1 MDRNYSFFDD
11 VINELDQ
18 GLRTIVL
25 KPTHSQRN
33 NPATSIDE
41 TDLSDAERTLAGRL
55 MRVNHAGEVAAQG
68 LYNGQALTAKNTE
81 VREQMQHSANEEEDH
96 LAWCQ
101 QRLNELRTSRSA
113 IGPFW
118 YAGSYVLG
126 ASAGLAGDKWSLGFV
141 AETERQV
148 VKHIDDHLSK
158 LPKIDAKSCAI
169 LKQMREDELQH
180 GKAAEDAGASE
191 LPKPVKA
198 AMHAVSRVMV
208 FGAYWV

>member
-1 MDRNYSFFDD
+1 M
-11 VINELDQ
+11 INELDQ

-25 KPTHSQRN
+25 KPTQSQRN
-33 NPATSIDE
+33 NPAESIE
-41 TDLSDAERTLAGRL
+41 ESPLSDTERRLSGRL

-68 LYNGQALTAKNTE
+68 LYSGQALTAKNAK

-101 QRLNELRTSRSA
+101 QRLNELHTSRSA
-113 IGPFW
+113 IGPIW
-118 YAGSYVLG
+118 YFGSYVLG

-158 LPKIDAKSCAI
+158 LPDTDEKSRAI
-169 LKQMREDELQH
+169 LEQMREDELRH
-180 GKAAEDAGASE
+180 GKAAENAGASE